1 MSRITARAAAMQM
14 IYEKLSGG
22 HGGEE
27 TLQMVYDELRQDGVP
42 GVDSVSKNEPGQ
54 EDRAYIT
61 EALEGVI
68 RNRELLDGKIGAAA
82 RGWTVERMPMVDL
95 TIMRL
100 AVWEMLYVDEVPG
113 NVSIAEALE
122 LTERYSDP
130 DDKKF
135 VNGVLG
141 TILRG
146 IQQEKGETVP
156 AGDGEQTETDGDAD
170 GTAAAQ
176 ATDGDA

>member
-1 MSRITARAAAMQM
+1 MQM

-22 HGGEE
+22 QGGEE
-27 TLQMVYDELRQDGVP
+27 TLQMVYDELRRDGVP
-42 GVDSVSKNEPGQ
+42 GVESVGRKEPNE

-61 EALEGVI
+61 RVLEGV
-68 RNRELLDGKIGAAA
+68 LDRRYLIDEKIAAA
-82 RGWTVERMPMVDL
+82 AQGWTLERMPMVDL

-100 AVWEMLYVDEVPG
+100 AVWEMMYEDAVPG
-113 NVSIAEALE
+113 SVSIAEALE

-141 TILRG
+141 TILRSLEA
-146 IQQEKGETVP
+146 EK
-156 AGDGEQTETDGDAD
+156 A
-170 GTAAAQ
+170 
-176 ATDGDA
+176 

>member
-14 IYEKLSGG
+14 IYEKISGG
-22 HGGEE
+22 QGGEE

-42 GVDSVSKNEPGQ
+42 GVESVGKSEPNEQ
-54 EDRAYIT
+54 DREYIT
-61 EALEGVI
+61 RVLRGVMD
-68 RNRELLDGKIGAAA
+68 RRYLLDEKIEKAAQ
-82 RGWTVERMPMVDL
+82 GWALDRMPLVDL

-100 AVWEMLYVDEVPG
+100 AVWEMMYEETIPG
-113 NVSIAEALE
+113 NVSISEALE

-141 TILRG
+141 TILR
-146 IQQEKGETVP
+146 ELE
-156 AGDGEQTETDGDAD
+156 AGK
-170 GTAAAQ
+170 
-176 ATDGDA
+176 

>member
-22 HGGEE
+22 QGGEE
-27 TLQMVYDELRQDGVP
+27 TIQMVYDELRQDGVP
-42 GVDSVSKNEPGQ
+42 GVEKVSLKEPEE
-54 EDRAYIT
+54 EDRAYISRV
-61 EALEGVI
+61 LEGVI
-68 RNRELLDGKIGAAA
+68 SKRYVIDEKIENAA
-82 RGWTVERMPMVDL
+82 RDWALDRMPLVDL
-95 TIMRL
+95 TVMRL
-100 AVWEMLYVDEVPG
+100 AVWEMMFEPDIPG

-141 TILRG
+141 TIWRE
-146 IQQEKGETVP
+146 I
-156 AGDGEQTETDGDAD
+156 EQSK
-170 GTAAAQ
+170 
-176 ATDGDA
+176 